1 MSSYRDDVNEIVY
14 LAETSQARVH
24 DLVSEKLRL
33 GEAIKNLRSGFDLH
47 EPVVFGDSV
56 RERAIRA
63 QYDTAAFE
71 DSLQEVVRK
80 ATGVD
85 DGLVI
90 GDAVRLTLKERIED
104 ALVLA
109 DLTRLSS
116 IHATRESVHLSD
128 AFVGVRR
135 VREWVTDGLRMG
147 DATSRVW
154 REATEDAIVL
164 ADVGRGVVR
173 TSSYVVEQLQLGESA
188 SEDYASGERVLEVA
202 RFADSVQGVLR
213 AANRITDTVVLW
225 DEVMQTGDYGQAWT
239 ASTDSWAMS
248 RYQPFTFDHLA
259 VIDGVVYGFNRAGV
273 FALSGEDEQMNATLK
288 TGKLDM
294 SGERLAHPVGAY
306 LEYELDGEA
315 SFDVTTTQ
323 SGTTK
328 TYTYPLNA
336 RPVSDDLTN
345 ARAQFGLGLRGRHF
359 AYTLNLTGKRAYI
372 NDWSVLVAQSQRRV

>member
-14 LAETSQARVH
+14 LAEAPRWTLKERITESALLGDGARAP
-24 DLVSEKLRL
+24 R
-33 GEAIKNLRSGFDLH
+33 IGFAVQ
-47 EPVVFGDSV
+47 EPVVFGDGVS
-56 RERAIRA
+56 ERAIKA
-63 QYDTAAFE
+63 QYDTLALAE
-71 DSLQEVVRK
+71 ELQEAVRK
-80 ATGVD
+80 ATQA
-85 DGLVI
+85 
-90 GDAVRLTLKERIED
+90 GDAMALGDSVRLTLKERIED

-109 DLTRLSS
+109 DLAHLSS
-116 IHATRESVHLSD
+116 IHTTRESVRLSD

-135 VREWVTDGLRMG
+135 VREQVTDGLRMG
-147 DATSRVW
+147 DATSRVR
-154 REATEDAIVL
+154 REAAEDAIVL

-273 FALSGEDEQMNATLK
+273 FALNGEDEQMNATLK

-306 LEYELDGEA
+306 LEYKLDGEA

-323 SGTTK
+323 SGTAK

-336 RPVSDDLTN
+336 RPVSDELTN